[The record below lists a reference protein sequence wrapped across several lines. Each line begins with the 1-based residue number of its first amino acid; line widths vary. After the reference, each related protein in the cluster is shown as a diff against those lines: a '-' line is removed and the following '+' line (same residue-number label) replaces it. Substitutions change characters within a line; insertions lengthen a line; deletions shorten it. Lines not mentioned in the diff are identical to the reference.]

1 MNIIIGRDKIMA
13 VVDELKIKIINKI
26 DNRIIMYQNKT
37 GANKTWIAHR
47 LGISRQRMYDLSK
60 AENFNLDTLI
70 KLSILLECDISELF
84 DYEIISK

>member
-1 MNIIIGRDKIMA
+1 MA